1 MSHGGGR
8 TLQFFLVESKPAL
21 SRRIRSQKRCTML
34 LYNVPD
40 LETEVGDVVAEGERV
55 YSDALP
61 LPASMYL

>member
-1 MSHGGGR
+1 MSRGGR

-21 SRRIRSQKRCTML
+21 GPRSTHKISET